1 MRFIFIVQRVLNK
14 FLGTD
19 VRYLA
24 TGSFWLSLNK
34 ITNIVVALLLSV
46 AYARYISKDTYG
58 AYRYIVSF
66 IGMFGIFAVPGM
78 GTTIIRSIAR
88 GYAGTFKYAAATI
101 FLFSWGISFSCVAA
115 AMYFYLQGVFA
126 LSAGFFLAAF
136 LVPFSEGLGAWRSYY
151 TGTKQFQKGML
162 FSSTTQLLYGAGM
175 LGGIVGITLYEFSN
189 TAALAL
195 LVGIYL
201 AAHAIPNIILTR
213 RVWNMIPSSWPKDPE
228 APRYG
233 LHLSISEMPSTI
245 ATYVDSLLLFSLL
258 GAESL
263 AVFSFAFAPVEQL
276 KSLLGTA
283 GTVSMPKIAAKTAT
297 PEARAALRSSLPKK
311 LFRASL
317 LTAAAVG
324 AYIVA
329 APLLFDIL
337 FPQYAQAVPFTQVLA
352 LSLILFPLGMFGT
365 ALKAEG
371 NMKKIYTF
379 SVGTPVVQ
387 ILAALILIPLFG
399 VWGAIWARVG
409 ERLFNLALL
418 TYLYYKKG

>member
-1 MRFIFIVQRVLNK
+1 MRFISILQRALSK

-24 TGSFWLSLNK
+24 AGSFWLSLNK
-34 ITNIVVALLLSV
+34 VTNIIVALLISV

-58 AYRYIVSF
+58 TYRYIVSF

-88 GYAGTFKYAAATI
+88 GYAGTFKYAAATM

-115 AMYFYLQGVFA
+115 AIYFHLQGVFA
-126 LSAGFFLAAF
+126 LSVGFFLAAF

-151 TGTKQFQKGML
+151 TGTKQFQKGMI
-162 FSSTTQLLYGAGM
+162 FSSATQLLYGVVM
-175 LGGIVGITLYEFSN
+175 LGGIAGITLYQFSN
-189 TAALAL
+189 IAALGL

-201 AAHAIPNIILTR
+201 TAHAVPNIILTR
-213 RVWNMIPSSWPKDPE
+213 RVWNRIPSSLPKDPQ

-233 LHLSISEMPSTI
+233 IHLSVSEIPSI
-245 ATYVDSLLLFSLL
+245 VATYVDSLLLFSLL

-276 KSLLGTA
+276 KSIIGTA
-283 GTVSMPKIAAKTAT
+283 GTVSMPKIAEKTAT
-297 PEARAALRSSLPKK
+297 PQARAALRSSLPKK

-317 LTAAAVG
+317 FTAGAVG
-324 AYIVA
+324 AYVLA

-337 FPQYAQAVPFTQVLA
+337 FPQYTQAVPFTQVLA
-352 LSLILFPLGMFGT
+352 LSLISLPLSMFGT
-365 ALKAEG
+365 TLKAEG
-371 NMKKIYTF
+371 NLKKIYIF
-379 SVGTPVVQ
+379 SIGAPLVQ
-387 ILAALILIPLFG
+387 ILAMFILIPVFG
-399 VWGAIWARVG
+399 IWGAVWARVG
-409 ERLFNLALL
+409 GRLFNHALL
-418 TYLYYKKG
+418 TYLYL